1 MNSGIILM
9 AGSGERSLLD
19 YNKVFYDYLG
29 KPLFIHSL
37 DAFYNHQEIDEIVL
51 VINPQDE
58 QIVKTYLEFYE
69 DIKIVYGGATRN
81 QSLQNALKEVNSDKI
96 IVHDAAR
103 PSITKNDI
111 KRIIDSLDE
120 FDLSTLYHKVVDTIK
135 DGRYTLNRDNLK
147 AVTTPQGF
155 TKKCIPLILENN
167 QNVLD
172 ELQIFENNLEYKIG
186 FVEETHDNKKFTNPI
201 DFEKVDYLIGHS
213 LDFHP
218 LVPNR
223 DLILGGVKFDYSKG
237 LYGHSDAD
245 VVYHAVTE
253 AIIGALHMGDIG
265 TLFPDNDD
273 KYLNIDSSYFL
284 KYMKDI
290 LKEKEYIIG
299 NIDVIIYLE
308 EPNLKNYKLE
318 MAKNI
323 ARHLEINEEKVNVKA
338 TTMEKCGVIGNKE
351 GISSEAIVL
360 LKKNYLK

>member
-201 DFEKVDYLIGHS
+201 DFEKVDYDFKSLKQTKWLSMYMSLRGLLIDE
-213 LDFHP
+213 LT
-218 LVPNR
+218 N
-223 DLILGGVKFDYSKG
+223 
-237 LYGHSDAD
+237 
-245 VVYHAVTE
+245 
-253 AIIGALHMGDIG
+253 
-265 TLFPDNDD
+265 
-273 KYLNIDSSYFL
+273 KYLSNNKNITVIHLGCGLDSRCL
-284 KYMKDI
+284 RI
-290 LKEKEYIIG
+290 KE
-299 NIDVIIYLE
+299 
-308 EPNLKNYKLE
+308 NYK
-318 MAKNI
+318 MM
-323 ARHLEINEEKVNVKA
+323 H
-338 TTMEKCGVIGNKE
+338 
-351 GISSEAIVL
+351 
-360 LKKNYLK
+360 